1 MVFNFLLTSATVE
14 SIVYLVSTAWKPS
27 KKLEN
32 LARVGEESA
41 LEELLP
47 QIDELATL
55 TSVLENKVS
64 KLEEHCAKPQTNS
77 TVFEAVVELT
87 GKLKQEFSE
96 FKERN
101 EDFSEK
107 VDATFRASQENTM
120 KLQMVENQSRLQQ
133 ESGG

>member
-1 MVFNFLLTSATVE
+1 M
-14 SIVYLVSTAWKPS
+14 
-27 KKLEN
+27 
-32 LARVGEESA
+32 
-41 LEELLP
+41 P

-133 ESGG
+133 ESGCLGHASSIKSTFMNFVRYSKVLIIYAVRKKPTALYSI